1 MCMKPRVGFVGIGNI
16 GEPVCRH
23 LLEGGYELLIF
34 DVDPAALAKL
44 GDTPAEP
51 AASPEALAAEVD
63 VVLLSL
69 PNSDVVE
76 EVVFGKSG
84 LKEGL
89 SSGEALIDTSS
100 SRPSSTRGISK
111 RLAAEGID
119 MLDAPVSGGVL
130 RAREGTLSVMV
141 GGKRAVYE
149 KYRGILE
156 SFGDKIF
163 YVGDHGTGHLVK
175 ALNNL
180 LSATTLVSAAEAAL
194 LARRAGV
201 APDAFVEVINASN
214 GRSYSTEAKFPRYIL
229 NRAFDDGFALGLMSK
244 DLKIALDA
252 AAEMEFPMPI
262 GSALAQIWEIAVAR
276 GYGSEDHTAI
286 YAFLEDL
293 LGERDGPHGHAGE
306 RGTHPEPHKGGP

>member
-1 MCMKPRVGFVGIGNI
+1 MCMRPRLGFVGIGNI

-23 LLEGGYELLIF
+23 LMDQGYELLIY
-34 DVDPAALAKL
+34 DADPEALAKL
-44 GDTPAEP
+44 GDAPAES
-51 AASPEALAAEVD
+51 AASPEDLATESD

-76 EVVFGKSG
+76 EVIFGESG
-84 LKEGL
+84 LREGL
-89 SSGEALIDTSS
+89 SSGKALIDTSS
-100 SRPSSTRGISK
+100 SRPSSTRDISK
-111 RLAAEGID
+111 RLAADGID

-130 RAREGTLSVMV
+130 RAREGTLSIMV

-149 KYRGILE
+149 KYREIFE
-156 SFGDKIF
+156 SFGDQIF
-163 YVGDHGTGHLVK
+163 YVGDHGAGHLVK

-180 LSATTLVSAAEAAL
+180 LSATTLASAAEAAL

-214 GRSYSTEAKFPRYIL
+214 GRSYSTEVKFPRYIL
-229 NRAFDDGFALGLMSK
+229 NRTFDDGFALGLMNK
-244 DLKIALDA
+244 DLKIALEA

-262 GSALAQIWEIAVAR
+262 GSTLAQIWELAVAG
-276 GYGSEDHTAI
+276 GYGPENHTAI

-293 LGERDGPHGHAGE
+293 LGERDGGYKKP
-306 RGTHPEPHKGGP
+306 

>member
-1 MCMKPRVGFVGIGNI
+1 MKLRVGFVGIGNI
-16 GEPVCRH
+16 GEPLCRH
-23 LLEGGYELLIF
+23 LLEGGYELLIY
-34 DVDPAALAKL
+34 DVAPEALARL
-44 GDTPAEP
+44 GDTLAEP
-51 AASPEALAAEVD
+51 AASPEALATEAD

-76 EVVFGKSG
+76 EIVFGESG
-84 LKEGL
+84 LKDGL
-89 SSGEALIDTSS
+89 SSGKALIDTSS
-100 SRPSSTRGISK
+100 SRPSSTRGIST

-130 RAREGTLSVMV
+130 RAREGKLSVMV

-149 KYRGILE
+149 RYREILE
-156 SFGDKIF
+156 SFGDEIF
-163 YVGDHGTGHLVK
+163 YVGDHGAGHLVK

-214 GRSYSTEAKFPRYIL
+214 GRSYSTEVKFPRYVL
-229 NRAFDDGFALGLMSK
+229 NRTFDDGFALGLMNK
-244 DLKIALDA
+244 DLKIALEA
-252 AAEMEFPMPI
+252 AAELEFPMPI
-262 GSALAQIWEIAVAR
+262 GSALAQIWELALAH
-276 GYGSEDHTAI
+276 GYGPENHTAI

-293 LGERDGPHGHAGE
+293 LGESDGG
-306 RGTHPEPHKGGP
+306 